1 MFAISTHKR
10 SWTFSSIQQLQQMR
24 TAANSAF
31 IDKYKPYIESPEQ
44 LKVFFT
50 PDEEQLLC
58 RVVSDAGLR
67 FGHDFQPTLPP
78 AVRWIA
84 FMYYKRFF
92 LKCSVHEYTPKN
104 VMMACYFLA
113 TKVDEFNISTKL
125 FVKNLKSGN
134 AESNAEF
141 ILKLEPKV
149 MEVLDYHLTIHS
161 PYRPFEGHLIE
172 FQTRTA
178 LKFDIDKVRRG
189 AYFFFD
195 RALLT
200 DAMLL
205 FVPTQIALAALKYG
219 IETVDMS
226 VDVLKDFFYKFLDL
240 DQWNSREEDKETQG
254 FFHLFY
260 VKYINAIHFFRLEKL
275 MARIDE
281 ISKIILE
288 QSNETDKVKVK
299 ALQEKARAFESFYR
313 NLDQRT
319 DISNDASTLSDDSD

>member
-10 SWTFSSIQQLQQMR
+10 SWTFNSIQQLQQMR
-24 TAANSAF
+24 TAANSLF
-31 IDKYKPYIESPEQ
+31 IDKYKPYIESSEQ
-44 LKVFFT
+44 LGVFFT
-50 PDEEQLLC
+50 PDEEHLLC

-67 FGHDFQPTLPP
+67 FGHDFKPALPP

-92 LKCSVHEYTPKN
+92 LKCSVHEFTPKN

-113 TKVDEFNISTKL
+113 TKVDEFNISTKM
-125 FVKNLKSGN
+125 FVRNLKSGN
-134 AESNAEF
+134 AETNSEF

-178 LKFDIDKVRRG
+178 LKFDIEKVRK
-189 AYFFFD
+189 AAHFFFD

-205 FVPTQIALAALKYG
+205 YVPTQIALAALKYG
-219 IETVDMS
+219 LESVDMS

-240 DQWNSREEDKETQG
+240 DQWNSREEDKEQ
-254 FFHLFY
+254 
-260 VKYINAIHFFRLEKL
+260 VEKL
-275 MARIDE
+275 MTRINE
-281 ISKIILE
+281 ISNIILE
-288 QSNETDKVKVK
+288 QSNETDKTKVK
-299 ALQEKARAFESFYR
+299 ALQEKAKAFENFYR

-319 DISNDASTLSDDSD
+319 DISNDASALSDDSD